1 MYKSL
6 TKMYDSKTTV
16 PFFGVSENANQ
27 TRKAIP
33 DDGQVYDIVHALG
46 KILKGGG
53 NGRPARKDYIANS
66 QIALLLN
73 AYNTRAPNTMQSPW
87 AYFHRNVIKVPHRA
101 PPGFDWNQRA
111 YRLQMPRGDD
121 YRDNFNRD
129 LTRVWPTIAG
139 FGVARPNRHDI
150 RYRLLC
156 FIHEHDDTTNTAD
169 FFEKVYSMSVYDRE
183 VSLFLVY
190 FHSPECIRPLCYRV
204 YVVVRPRP

>member
-1 MYKSL
+1 
-6 TKMYDSKTTV
+6 MYDSKTTV
-16 PFFGVSENANQ
+16 PFFGVGENANQ

-33 DDGQVYDIVHALG
+33 DDGQVYDIAHALG

-139 FGVARPNRHDI
+139 FGIARPNRHDI